1 MKKKILIV
9 IGTRPEALKLCP
21 LIMELKLHKH
31 KYKTYVC
38 STGQHMEMLDEV
50 FSFFKIKPD
59 FELGLMNNS
68 LNQIDLI
75 AKAMV
80 GIQKIIFKIKPDIL
94 FVQGDTNSCMAGSI
108 AGFFNKIKVAHLEA
122 GLRSDNMEHPWPE
135 EANRKLVSE
144 VTSFYFCPTQSNKEK
159 LLKENIYKN
168 VYVVGNTVIDS
179 LKHTMK
185 LLNLPKNKKFLQQK
199 FNFLGDNKFILLTAH
214 RRESHGKGVHEISKA
229 IKFLASHYQETN
241 FVIPLHPNPNVKKAF
256 TKLLKGEKNIFLLK
270 AQDYLSFNYLMKESL
285 FIISDSGGVQ
295 EEAPT
300 IKKKVILLRELT
312 ERQESVGENMKIAG
326 LKSQNIIREAK
337 IFIKNPAFVPMKNPY
352 GNGNTSKKIVAIL
365 DKKLC

>member
-108 AGFFNKIKVAHLEA
+108 AGFFNKIKAKILHSILPSE
-122 GLRSDNMEHPWPE
+122 P
-135 EANRKLVSE
+135 LVSVWLIWHMTPTPTYSSQHLGKTIQYSGLTIKE
-144 VTSFYFCPTQSNKEK
+144 YHGKDQPTLLVILGSSLGPTSATIRFATHSIYQR
-159 LLKENIYKN
+159 LKGGSLVILHS
-168 VYVVGNTVIDS
+168 VVFGCQT
-179 LKHTMK
+179 TARTT
-185 LLNLPKNKKFLQQK
+185 
-199 FNFLGDNKFILLTAH
+199 GDN
-214 RRESHGKGVHEISKA
+214 
-229 IKFLASHYQETN
+229 
-241 FVIPLHPNPNVKKAF
+241 
-256 TKLLKGEKNIFLLK
+256 
-270 AQDYLSFNYLMKESL
+270 
-285 FIISDSGGVQ
+285 
-295 EEAPT
+295 
-300 IKKKVILLRELT
+300 
-312 ERQESVGENMKIAG
+312 
-326 LKSQNIIREAK
+326 
-337 IFIKNPAFVPMKNPY
+337 
-352 GNGNTSKKIVAIL
+352 
-365 DKKLC
+365 